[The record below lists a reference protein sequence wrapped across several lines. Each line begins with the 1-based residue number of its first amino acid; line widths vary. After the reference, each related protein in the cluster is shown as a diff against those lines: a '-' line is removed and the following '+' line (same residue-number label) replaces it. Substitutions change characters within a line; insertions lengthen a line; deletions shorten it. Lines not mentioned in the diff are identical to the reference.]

1 MSKQFE
7 RLYHAWVLDFRER
20 YLRWANPKARPWEH
34 SCRQHDGKC
43 NTPDDQLVVCDHC
56 DAPYGFRCL
65 EPPLKKLPKGV
76 WHCVD
81 CKSRLKTAKGT
92 RMLSAMAE
100 NAARKRAELGDTPKK
115 TINQTMYL
123 VKWEG
128 LGYEYCTWETKADIG
143 NPSMLV
149 KFQKLNNSRC

>member
-1 MSKQFE
+1 MSKLFE

-20 YLRWANPKARPWEH
+20 YLRWANPKARPWEQT
-34 SCRQHDGKC
+34 CRQCDGKC

-56 DAPYGFRCL
+56 DAPYGFKCL
-65 EPPLKKLPKGV
+65 PKPLKKLPKGV

-81 CKSRLKTAKGT
+81 CKPRLNTVKGI
-92 RMLSAMAE
+92 RMLSAVAE
-100 NAARKRAELGDTPKK
+100 HAARKRAELGDTPKK

-128 LGYEYCTWETKADIG
+128 K
-143 NPSMLV
+143 
-149 KFQKLNNSRC
+149 SRQPIASSIVDERRILTFHAICN